1 MSANQTSLNACSR
14 LETLLQSC
22 RPTGRPVKPP
32 NRVEGRGIG
41 VRRTLTAALS
51 ICALVGTLTLP
62 LPGSDARAAPL
73 DDAAAPVTAA
83 PTGNAAVPVAAVPI
97 GNAAVP
103 VAAVPIGNAAARLG
117 SAAAPIA
124 AAAAPAESTS
134 PALGGKRDPVS
145 CQTVRFS
152 DVGWTDVTATTALV
166 TQLLRSI
173 GYLPAVTVLSVPV
186 TFASLQNNDI
196 DVFLGNWM
204 PAQEGDRGRYVREG
218 SVVVIGP
225 NLSGAKY
232 TLAVPAYTYA
242 AGLRDFKDIQRFAP
256 ALNES
261 IYGIEPGNDGNR
273 HVLEMLKQDQFGLG
287 GFKLIESSEQGM
299 LAQVERAYRDKKPIV
314 FLAWEPHPMNMRFDL
329 KYLAGGDE
337 VFGPNF
343 GGATIYTVTRK
354 GYSAECPNMGRLLA
368 NLKFTLR
375 GESEMMAAILDRHEA
390 PDAAATE
397 WLKANPTAAKA
408 WLEGVLTFEGRPA
421 VSALARTAA
430 PPRSRGFE
438 QWIVSHKIPVG
449 DAMAVAIDY
458 VKTHGTFLFDGIS
471 IAIRGM
477 VDGVTALLRALP
489 APLLVAA
496 VATLAWLLRR
506 SLSLTVF
513 VALALLFIL
522 NQGYWLA
529 TLETLSL
536 VMVATVASAAIGV
549 PLGIAAAHRPRLFAA
564 LRPVLDLMQTLPT
577 FVYLIP
583 TLVLFGLGVV
593 PGLISTVI
601 FALPAP
607 IRLTHLGISS
617 VPKPLIEA
625 GEAFGATPMQLLW
638 KVELPSAAP
647 TIVAGI
653 TQCIM
658 LSLSMVVIAA
668 LVGAGG
674 LGVPVVRAL
683 NSVQVGMG
691 FEAGFTIVLLA
702 IILDRI
708 SRPKE
713 RGESR

>member
-1 MSANQTSLNACSR
+1 MSAF
-14 LETLLQSC
+14 
-22 RPTGRPVKPP
+22 
-32 NRVEGRGIG
+32 
-41 VRRTLTAALS
+41 
-51 ICALVGTLTLP
+51 TLP
-62 LPGSDARAAPL
+62 LVGSSAQAAPAGDAAPQLGDPAAPL
-73 DDAAAPVTAA
+73 SDAAAPAS
-83 PTGNAAVPVAAVPI
+83 
-97 GNAAVP
+97 
-103 VAAVPIGNAAARLG
+103 NAAAPV
-117 SAAAPIA
+117 A
-124 AAAAPAESTS
+124 
-134 PALGGKRDPVS
+134 GKRDPVT

-173 GYLPAVTVLSVPV
+173 GYSPTVTVLSVPV
-186 TFASLQNNDI
+186 TFASVQNNDI

-204 PAQEGDRGRYVREG
+204 PAQEADRARYVEDG

-225 NLSGAKY
+225 NLTGAKY

-273 HVLEMLKQDQFGLG
+273 HVLEMLKQSQFGLG

-390 PDAAATE
+390 PEIAATE
-397 WLKANPTAAKA
+397 WLKANPTATKA

-421 VSALARTAA
+421 ASALAHTVA
-430 PPRSRGFE
+430 PPRPGGFE
-438 QWIVSHKIPVG
+438 QWVVSHKIPVG
-449 DAMAVAIDY
+449 DGMAVAIDY
-458 VKTHGTFLFDGIS
+458 VKTHGTYLFDGIS
-471 IAIRGM
+471 IVIRGM
-477 VDGVTALLRALP
+477 VNGVTALLRAVP
-489 APLLVAA
+489 ALILIVAVAA
-496 VATLAWLLRR
+496 LAWALRR
-506 SLSLTVF
+506 SLSLALF

-536 VMVATVASAAIGV
+536 VMVATLASTAIGV

-564 LRPVLDLMQTLPT
+564 LRPALDLMQTLPT

-638 KVELPSAAP
+638 KVELPSAAS

-713 RGESR
+713 RGVSR

>member
-1 MSANQTSLNACSR
+1 M
-14 LETLLQSC
+14 
-22 RPTGRPVKPP
+22 
-32 NRVEGRGIG
+32 
-41 VRRTLTAALS
+41 
-51 ICALVGTLTLP
+51 
-62 LPGSDARAAPL
+62 
-73 DDAAAPVTAA
+73 
-83 PTGNAAVPVAAVPI
+83 
-97 GNAAVP
+97 
-103 VAAVPIGNAAARLG
+103 
-117 SAAAPIA
+117 
-124 AAAAPAESTS
+124 
-134 PALGGKRDPVS
+134 
-145 CQTVRFS
+145 
-152 DVGWTDVTATTALV
+152 TATTALV
-166 TQLLRSI
+166 AQLLRSI
-173 GYLPAVTVLSVPV
+173 GYSPTVTVLSVPV
-186 TFASLQNNDI
+186 TFASIQNHDI

-204 PAQEGDRGRYVREG
+204 PAQEADRGRYVEDG

-225 NLSGAKY
+225 NLTGAKY

-242 AGLRDFKDIQRFAP
+242 AGLKDFGDIQHFAP
-256 ALNES
+256 ALNDS

-273 HVLEMLKQDQFGLG
+273 HVLEMLKQNQFGLG
-287 GFKLIESSEQGM
+287 GFKLVESSEQGM
-299 LAQVERAYRDKKPIV
+299 LAQVERAYREKKPIV

-329 KYLAGGDE
+329 KYLTGGDAA
-337 VFGPNF
+337 FGPNF
-343 GGATIYTVTRK
+343 GGATIYTVTRR

-368 NLKFTLR
+368 NLKFSLR
-375 GESEMMAAILDRHEA
+375 GESEMMAAILDRHDTPE
-390 PDAAATE
+390 AAATD
-397 WLKANPTAAKA
+397 WLKANAAVVQS
-408 WLEGVLTFEGRPA
+408 WLDGVLTFDGRPA
-421 VSALARTAA
+421 VDAVAHAA
-430 PPRSRGFE
+430 PPKRSGGFE
-438 QWIVSHKIPVG
+438 NFIVTHKIPVG
-449 DAMAVAIDY
+449 DAMAVVIDTI
-458 VKTHGTFLFDGIS
+458 KAHGTFLFNGIS
-471 IAIRGM
+471 LVIRGM
-477 VDGVTALLRALP
+477 VDGVTALLRAVP
-489 APLLVAA
+489 APALIVAA
-496 VATLAWLLRR
+496 AVLAWLLRR
-506 SLSLTVF
+506 SLTLTAF

-536 VMVATVASAAIGV
+536 VLVATLASTAIGV

-638 KVELPSAAP
+638 KVELPSAAS
-647 TIVAGI
+647 TIIAGI

-702 IILDRI
+702 IVLDRI

-713 RGESR
+713 RGGAR